1 MGQAVGVSLGNSRMI
16 VHLATS
22 RGSRSITKHLWYRP
36 VLNQRVVSL
45 TYEQILDVDTWQRGV
60 YLFTDSERMTSAQRV
75 YASQLW
81 ERLNE
86 HPGAYILLNHPTR
99 HLARFRLLRKLFDDG
114 INDFNVHRIEDLDD
128 TVRYPVFLRYEDQ
141 HIGALTPLLNTR
153 TEAEDWI
160 AQLAADGEQMDRIIA
175 TEFVETI
182 DHQRL
187 YRKFGAFRIAGK
199 IVPRHMFVGTHWE
212 VKLATNTKSAFRRRE
227 EYGYLRDNPHAD
239 RILEIFDMA
248 DMQYGR
254 IDYALK
260 DGRIQV
266 WEINDNPQCNSSL
279 VRYYRGRFGRNLLS
293 LAGMDRAF
301 SILET
306 RIEAGKPLKIKFA
319 EGVTKEALCAR

>member
-1 MGQAVGVSLGNSRMI
+1 MI

-22 RGSRSITKHLWYRP
+22 RGKRSVTKHLWYRP
-36 VLNQRVVSL
+36 ALNRRVVSV
-45 TYEQILDVDTWQRGV
+45 TYEQLLNMDAWQRGV
-60 YLFTDSERMTSAQRV
+60 YLFTDSERMTSAQKV

-81 ERLNE
+81 EKLND
-86 HPGAYILLNHPTR
+86 HPGAFVLLNHPTR

-114 INDFNVHRIEDLDD
+114 VNDFNVHRIEEMDG

-141 HIGALTPLLNTR
+141 HIGALTPLLKSR
-153 TEAEDWI
+153 AEAEDWI

-175 TEFVETI
+175 TEFIETI

-187 YRKFGAFRIAGK
+187 YRKFGAFRVGGE

-212 VKLATNTKSAFRRRE
+212 VKQATNTKAAFRRRE
-227 EYGYLRDNPHAD
+227 EYGYLRENPHAD
-239 RILEIFDMA
+239 RILEIFEMA
-248 DMQYGR
+248 NVQYGR

-279 VRYYRGRFGRNLLS
+279 VRYYKGRFGRNLFS

-306 RIEAGKPLKIKFA
+306 RIE
-319 EGVTKEALCAR
+319 EGGPIEITVANAVTREAICAR

>member
-1 MGQAVGVSLGNSRMI
+1 
-16 VHLATS
+16 
-22 RGSRSITKHLWYRP
+22 
-36 VLNQRVVSL
+36 
-45 TYEQILDVDTWQRGV
+45 LD
-60 YLFTDSERMTSAQRV
+60 E
-75 YASQLW
+75 
-81 ERLNE
+81 
-86 HPGAYILLNHPTR
+86 
-99 HLARFRLLRKLFDDG
+99 
-114 INDFNVHRIEDLDD
+114 
-128 TVRYPVFLRYEDQ
+128 TVRYPVFMRFEDQ
-141 HIGALTPLLNTR
+141 HIGALTPLLKTR
-153 TEAEDWI
+153 AEAEDWI

-212 VKLATNTKSAFRRRE
+212 VKQATNTKSAFRRRE
-227 EYGYLRDNPHAD
+227 EYGYLRENPHAD

-248 DMQYGR
+248 GLQYGR

-279 VRYYRGRFGRNLLS
+279 VRYYKGRFGRNLLS

-301 SILET
+301 SILES
-306 RIEAGKPLKIKFA
+306 RIEAGKPLEIKFA